1 MFEEVA
7 SVFFG
12 TGVVD
17 LLKVVLVLVVNL
29 QAMLA
34 NQQAVVANQQEE
46 AAKLEMTSCFVE
58 RFWCSSVVVVGEV

>member
-12 TGVVD
+12 TGVLD

-29 QAMLA
+29 QATLA
-34 NQQAVVANQQEE
+34 NQQAMMANQQQE
-46 AAKLEMTSCFVE
+46 AAKLEMTS
-58 RFWCSSVVVVGEV
+58 